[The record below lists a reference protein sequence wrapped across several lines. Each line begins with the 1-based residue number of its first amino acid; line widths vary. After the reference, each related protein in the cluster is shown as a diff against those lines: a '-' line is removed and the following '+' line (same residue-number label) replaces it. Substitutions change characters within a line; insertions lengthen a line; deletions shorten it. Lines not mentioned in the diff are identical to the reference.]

1 LFGHGVYV
9 LADSRGEED
18 SMGFLVALI
27 ICCVIFCGMLPLMGL
42 MYLDIQQTKKEVQME
57 TKKLQELRRKVENQR
72 KDEE

>member
-1 LFGHGVYV
+1 
-9 LADSRGEED
+9 
-18 SMGFLVALI
+18 MGFLAALI

-42 MYLDIQQTKKEVQME
+42 MYLDIQQTKKEVQLE